1 MLVDGDG
8 NPVTLPGSPDADVF
22 WIYLIAGIVILIVL
36 VFVLC
41 LNGKGYPR
49 RWLANRLGIEPMD

>member
-1 MLVDGDG
+1 MLDGNG
-8 NPVTLPGSPDADVF
+8 NPVPLPLSPDADAF
-22 WIYLIAGIVILIVL
+22 WIYLIAGIVILIGV

-49 RWLANRLGIEPMD
+49 RWLAKRLGIEPMD